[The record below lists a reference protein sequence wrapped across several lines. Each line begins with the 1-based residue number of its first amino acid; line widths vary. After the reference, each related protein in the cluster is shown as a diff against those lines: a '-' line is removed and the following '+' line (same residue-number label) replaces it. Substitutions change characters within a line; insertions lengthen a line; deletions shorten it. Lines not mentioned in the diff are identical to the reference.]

1 MRSSVKIDLGMEK
14 SMTIFNQTY
23 TLANGVDIPKLGLGT
38 WFIDDGDAADAVR
51 AATDI
56 GYRNIDTAQAYG
68 NERGVG
74 EGVRS
79 SGVAREEMFV
89 STKLAA
95 EIKDYENAV
104 AAIDGSLA
112 TLDID
117 YIDLML
123 IHSPQALDDFRGGD
137 YPAGDRAARR
147 ALEEHHQ
154 ADQIRAIGVSSFQQH
169 DLENILLSC
178 TVAPQGH
185 LVLVHADKPP
195 SELITYFH

>member
-112 TLDID
+112 TLDIE
-117 YIDLML
+117 YID
-123 IHSPQALDDFRGGD
+123 GGD
-137 YPAGDRAARR
+137 RKSTRLNSSHVAISYAVFCLKKKMRGNIRREVRA
-147 ALEEHHQ
+147 
-154 ADQIRAIGVSSFQQH
+154 
-169 DLENILLSC
+169 
-178 TVAPQGH
+178 
-185 LVLVHADKPP
+185 
-195 SELITYFH
+195 